1 MPFVSSTIRFQ
12 YARMYS
18 ATANESGRM
27 QYHKIIPGQSKERIS
42 RAEFITAYNTQSIIA
57 MNPIQDID
65 SPVFQLEFYI

>member
-1 MPFVSSTIRFQ
+1 
-12 YARMYS
+12 
-18 ATANESGRM
+18 M